1 MKPFIETEEAKY
13 LINNFIKSAK
23 EYEEQNKSP
32 EEQLISE
39 QKTRLY
45 KFWCF
50 ITYGHLMVRGTCLRC
65 GKTEPTAEKQ
75 SENYPL
81 ATISDIGFM
90 RTGGTKL

>member
-50 ITYGHLMVRGTCLRC
+50 LTYGHLMVKGTCLRC
-65 GKTEPTAEKQ
+65 GKTESKTEKS
-75 SENYPL
+75 SENYPVSEVSYL
-81 ATISDIGFM
+81 KIGGA
-90 RTGGTKL
+90 R